1 MSDLGSAARSGYARA
16 MSQGSPNGAVT
27 ITLDVQWG
35 EMDALGHVNNTRY
48 FAWFESARIALFE
61 RVGVV
66 TRGPSTVG
74 PILAT
79 TTCDFLAP
87 VVFPARVVVS
97 ARVTKVGETSLGM
110 AYDVTCATTGK
121 AYARGTSV
129 AVLIDHTTHAKVRVP
144 EAVRAAIAELGPT

>member
-1 MSDLGSAARSGYARA
+1 MSE
-16 MSQGSPNGAVT
+16 PPTNGAVT

-61 RVGVV
+61 RIGVV
-66 TRGPSTVG
+66 TRGPSSVG

-79 TTCDFLAP
+79 TTCDFLSP
-87 VVFPARVVVS
+87 VVFPARLVVA
-97 ARVTKVGETSLGM
+97 ARVTKVGETSLVM
-110 AYDVTCATTGK
+110 AYDVTCAATGK
-121 AYARGTSV
+121 AYARGSSV

-144 EAVRAAIAELGPT
+144 DAVRAAIAALGGA